1 MDSKILAIVLLG
13 SCFVL
18 DAISASKY
26 LNLLHQDLEEVN
38 ISKRIFISLKNLIR
52 DGFILAPCVGEEGFC
67 NWDDKKCCAMN
78 SSKKRLRCNQYHHS
92 GKCQV
97 NQWQPE
103 RKHILCINCE
113 ASYTTRNI
121 YSLILKLKIQGSNL
135 NCICH
140 SLP

>member
-18 DAISASKY
+18 DAISAT
-26 LNLLHQDLEEVN
+26 
-38 ISKRIFISLKNLIR
+38 
-52 DGFILAPCVGEEGFC
+52 PCVGEEGFC

-103 RKHILCINCE
+103 PCPDSCKTCK
-113 ASYTTRNI
+113 AGGAGDGG
-121 YSLILKLKIQGSNL
+121 KPL
-135 NCICH
+135 NSEGRCDYFC
-140 SLP
+140 SSGG